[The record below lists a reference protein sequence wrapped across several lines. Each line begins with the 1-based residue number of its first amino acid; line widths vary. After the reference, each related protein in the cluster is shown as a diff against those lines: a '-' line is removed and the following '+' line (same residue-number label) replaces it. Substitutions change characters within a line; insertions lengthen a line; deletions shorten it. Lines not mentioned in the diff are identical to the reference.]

1 MFVSNFY
8 KPADIWV
15 NLKVNNRI
23 RNVTAMFHGAAIGA
37 DSWDIMAESTGH
49 HRGLCLLLI

>member
-1 MFVSNFY
+1 MSNFY

-15 NLKVNNRI
+15 NLKVINRI

-37 DSWDIMAESTGH
+37 DSWDTMAESTGH
-49 HRGLCLLLI
+49 HRGLGLLLI